1 MTMKPQQSDS
11 RQTCERCGWTSDD
24 PGTFAAAELCHVC
37 VSAPPRPTASAGT
50 SGDGSY
56 SFGLALGEAAQHTR
70 YAVED
75 IEGAFEAMPADIGIS
90 VGLDLTAAKSHLI
103 TARRLLAHAADAQE
117 VTR

>member
-1 MTMKPQQSDS
+1 MKPQQPDP
-11 RQTCERCGWTSDD
+11 RRTCQRCGWTCDD
-24 PGTFAAAELCHVC
+24 AGTFATDVLCHVC
-37 VSAPPRPTASAGT
+37 VGAPPRPTASAGT

-103 TARRLLAHAADAQE
+103 TAQRLLAHAADTLA
-117 VTR
+117 VK